1 LVHKYFGMNN
11 RIALVLKAKNISPS
25 TLADDL
31 GVQRSGISH
40 ILNGRNKPSLEF
52 IQKLIKLYPDISIQW
67 ILFGEGQMMNPYPGR
82 TPEVAESN
90 TSIFPDEKPKPRI
103 MELFSTLDEQE
114 QIEPTAE
121 EGKVLKNEG
130 QIPLKQTDTELLEN
144 DISEAGKIKEEEF
157 IETAI
162 NETVI
167 SPQGYKKSEPKKP
180 EVHSAIKEIKKPEQP
195 LKAVRKISKI
205 LVFYNDRTFVEY
217 SPGEEEI

>member
-1 LVHKYFGMNN
+1 MNN

-25 TLADDL
+25 TLADEL

-82 TPEVAESN
+82 MPEVAESN
-90 TSIFPDEKPKPRI
+90 TSIFPEEKPKPRI

-121 EGKVLKNEG
+121 EGKAVKNEG
-130 QIPLKQTDTELLEN
+130 QLPTNQIDTKIFEN
-144 DISEAGKIKEEEF
+144 EISTAEKIKEEEF
-157 IETAI
+157 VESGI
-162 NETVI
+162 NEPVI
-167 SPQGYKKSEPKKP
+167 SPQGPVKGEHRKP
-180 EVHSAIKEIKKPEQP
+180 EVHSALKEIKKPDQP

>member
-1 LVHKYFGMNN
+1 MVHKYFGMNN

-82 TPEVAESN
+82 MAEAAESN
-90 TSIFPDEKPKPRI
+90 ASNLPEEKSKPRI
-103 MELFSTLDEQE
+103 MELFSTVDEQE
-114 QIEPTAE
+114 KIEPTAE
-121 EGKVLKNEG
+121 QGKVVKNEG
-130 QIPLKQTDTELLEN
+130 QLPLNQTDTKLLEN
-144 DISEAGKIKEEEF
+144 EISEAEKIIEEEF
-157 IETAI
+157 IESGI
-162 NETVI
+162 NEPVI
-167 SPQGYKKSEPKKP
+167 SPPGPVKGEHRKP

-217 SPGEEEI
+217 SPGDEEI

>member
-1 LVHKYFGMNN
+1 MNN

-82 TPEVAESN
+82 LPEVAESN
-90 TSIFPDEKPKPRI
+90 ASNLPEEKTKPRI
-103 MELFSTLDEQE
+103 MELFSTVDDPDQNKPIPEQE
-114 QIEPTAE
+114 
-121 EGKVLKNEG
+121 KVVINEG
-130 QIPLKQTDTELLEN
+130 QLPPNQIDTPLLEN
-144 DISEAGKIKEEEF
+144 DILNAGKIKDEEF
-157 IETAI
+157 GETGI
-162 NETVI
+162 NEPAI
-167 SPQGYKKSEPKKP
+167 PPSGPLKGEHRKP

-217 SPGEEEI
+217 NPGEEEI